1 MTVLGCQVKRCPTIN
16 SVWRVPLKPPRFG
29 VNVSR
34 VLSLHSFEDQLA
46 NVQVAVLGCPMKRG
60 LAIPVLRVAPQ
71 RMFQAVNDE
80 AINIQVP
87 IFGSAMDGRC
97 AESIGGILVCNL
109 VLFKGLDDGAAY
121 F

>member
-1 MTVLGCQVKRCPTIN
+1 
-16 SVWRVPLKPPRFG
+16 
-29 VNVSR
+29 
-34 VLSLHSFEDQLA
+34 
-46 NVQVAVLGCPMKRG
+46 
-60 LAIPVLRVAPQ
+60 
-71 RMFQAVNDE
+71 MFQAVNDE

>member
-1 MTVLGCQVKRCPTIN
+1 
-16 SVWRVPLKPPRFG
+16 
-29 VNVSR
+29 
-34 VLSLHSFEDQLA
+34 
-46 NVQVAVLGCPMKRG
+46 MKRG
-60 LAIPVLRVAPQ
+60 LAIPVFREAPQ